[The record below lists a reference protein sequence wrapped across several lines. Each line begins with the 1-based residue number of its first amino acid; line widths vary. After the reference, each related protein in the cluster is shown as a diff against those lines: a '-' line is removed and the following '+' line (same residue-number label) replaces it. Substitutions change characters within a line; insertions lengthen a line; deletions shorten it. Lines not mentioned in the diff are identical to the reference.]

1 MARKRGSYARLN
13 RLLHEAHRETLKL
26 LRKHRSRE
34 LKMLRGALEA
44 AIEWL
49 DNEVTGS

>member
-1 MARKRGSYARLN
+1 MAQVRRRYQRLN
-13 RLLHEAHRETLKL
+13 RLLHEAHRETLRI
-26 LRKHRSRE
+26 LRVHKTRE

-49 DNEVTGS
+49 DNELTGS